1 MTRCCTLFVLLATL
15 LAATNAPRTS
25 GQAKANF
32 KDIKIDGTL
41 AADDPNDP
49 QRNTPCKIHVVALK
63 AGQRYTIDMIGRGFD
78 AFLRL
83 EDKAG
88 KQLAEDDDSGGD
100 LNAQIVFN
108 CTMDG
113 DYRIFCTCVG
123 KANGK
128 YTLTVKAAAA
138 LALSGAHAPLLGK
151 PAPDFQSDFAL
162 NGEAIKLS
170 ALKGKVVALHFW
182 AVQSSDSVSTLPR
195 LREWQKLHRDA
206 GLAVVGVTYYNC
218 ELNHRIG
225 FDPATGM
232 LTRIDAA
239 TPATDEAMMKAFAAH
254 HKLNYPLCILHKEKA
269 VTTFANYL
277 VDGLPQLVLIDRQG
291 VVRFACAG
299 GNSMRNPDVE
309 VEIKKLLAEK
319 RGP

>member
-1 MTRCCTLFVLLATL
+1 L
-15 LAATNAPRTS
+15 LAATKTPGAY
-25 GQAKANF
+25 GQAKATF
-32 KDIKIDGTL
+32 KDVKIDGKL
-41 AADDPNDP
+41 APDDPKDP

-100 LNAQIVFN
+100 QNAQIVFN

-123 KANGK
+123 NANGK
-128 YTLTVKAAAA
+128 YTLTVKAVAP
-138 LALSGAHAPLLGK
+138 LALGGAHAALFGK
-151 PAPDFQSDFAL
+151 SAPGFESDFTL
-162 NGEAIKLS
+162 NGQALKLS
-170 ALKGKVVALHFW
+170 ALKGKVVLLHFW
-182 AVQSSDSVSTLPR
+182 AVQSSDSVGTLPR
-195 LREWQKLHRDA
+195 LREWQKLHKNA
-206 GLAVVGVTYYNC
+206 GLEVVGVTYYNC
-218 ELNHRIG
+218 ELDHRLG
-225 FDPATGM
+225 FDSATGM

-239 TPATDEAMMKAFAAH
+239 TPATDEAMIKAFAAY
-254 HKLNYPLCILHKEKA
+254 HKLDYPLCILHKDKA
-269 VTTFANYL
+269 ATTFAKYL

-299 GNSMRNPDVE
+299 GNNIRNPDVE
-309 VEIKKLLAEK
+309 AEIKKLLAEK
-319 RGP
+319 K